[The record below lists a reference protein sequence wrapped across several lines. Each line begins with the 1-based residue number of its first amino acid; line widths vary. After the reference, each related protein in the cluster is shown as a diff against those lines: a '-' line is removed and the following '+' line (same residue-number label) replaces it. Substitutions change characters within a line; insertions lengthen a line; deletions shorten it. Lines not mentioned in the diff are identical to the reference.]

1 MYECK
6 CEVELTQSEEII
18 KHINMDIV
26 MIYVNQLHNT
36 RRLYR
41 NFHNPK
47 LKELNKKYLKYPPEA
62 YGGNGDFYPNDDYL
76 ESTKDY
82 NYCGSNPSLWMP
94 FFIEK
99 NNENKYFLKIDKNPQ
114 SNNFDSIEGWI
125 SFLYD
130 SIFCINGIETK
141 GKIQIINLKTDEK
154 VLFKIN
160 EKEILRKSSIPD
172 EIELGILKYM
182 NIEHYLKEIKE
193 NELIRETYFPKLFKY
208 MSEEIEN
215 KKKLNNDLENN
226 LIL

>member
-6 CEVELTQSEEII
+6 CEIELTQPEEII

-26 MIYVNQLHNT
+26 MGYINQLHNT

-94 FFIEK
+94 FYILK
-99 NNENKYFLKIDKNPQ
+99 NNENKYFFKIDKNPQ
-114 SNNFDSIEGWI
+114 GNSFKSISQWTSYI
-125 SFLYD
+125 YK
-130 SIFCINGIETK
+130 SIFCMTGVETK
-141 GKIQIINLKTDEK
+141 EKIQIINLETEDK
-154 VLFKIN
+154 VSLKIN
-160 EKEILRKSSIPD
+160 EKEILKKSSL
-172 EIELGILKYM
+172 EKENKLGIYKFLDIKM
-182 NIEHYLKEIKE
+182 FIETINEDKEIRK
-193 NELIRETYFPKLFKY
+193 TYFPKLFKY

-226 LIL
+226 